1 MKGSLDKIE
10 TIFEALKLLDI
21 KPTPNNVSILNGV
34 YEMLRDMYNKEKE
47 GVAGEGQTV
56 DTEGQHNH

>member
-1 MKGSLDKIE
+1 MSLLDKIE

-34 YEMLRDMYNKEKE
+34 YETLRDMYNKTKKE
-47 GVAGEGQTV
+47 GVAGEGQT
-56 DTEGQHNH
+56 DCAEG

>member
-1 MKGSLDKIE
+1 MKDKIE

-34 YEMLRDMYNKEKE
+34 YDMLRALYNEANEAKE
-47 GVAGEGQTV
+47 GVPNAGKTNSDE
-56 DTEGQHNH
+56 

>member
-1 MKGSLDKIE
+1 MKDKIE

-34 YEMLRDMYNKEKE
+34 YDLLRDMYNNAKE
-47 GVAGEGQTV
+47 GVAGEGQT
-56 DTEGQHNH
+56 DSAE